1 MKDKNSQLEERVMSN
16 IRAVTNIPPNTVT
29 SLSEEYIRTAVA
41 NIVHMC
47 ESYAATREA
56 EGRKQGALKLWAK
69 ISVAVGLWLP
79 AFNSKPEEAK
89 AAKELIRVMTH
100 EWDDYL
106 KALTDTQGEEK
117 PPRVGE

>member
-1 MKDKNSQLEERVMSN
+1 ME
-16 IRAVTNIPPNTVT
+16 
-29 SLSEEYIRTAVA
+29 SLSDLIKRLGGSDADVEAASQI
-41 NIVHMC
+41 C
-47 ESYAATREA
+47 ATREA

-106 KALTDTQGEEK
+106 KALTDTQGDTN
-117 PPRVGE
+117 GN